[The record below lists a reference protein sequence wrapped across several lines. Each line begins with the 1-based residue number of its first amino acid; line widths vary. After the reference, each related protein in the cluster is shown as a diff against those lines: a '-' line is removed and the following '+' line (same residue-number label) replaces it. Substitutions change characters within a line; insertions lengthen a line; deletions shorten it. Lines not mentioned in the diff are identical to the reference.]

1 MRNAIA
7 TLGMIVS
14 LGCALVGF
22 VWMARIIADQ
32 WGAAMGMVAV
42 LFFPATASLMP
53 WYAGV
58 VLGNWWPLALMW
70 GGAFVGKIFAEL
82 LKTE

>member
-1 MRNAIA
+1 MKNAIA
-7 TLGMIVS
+7 ILGTIVFW
-14 LGCALVGF
+14 GCALVGF

-58 VLGNWWPLALMW
+58 VLGNWWPLALIW
-70 GGAFVGKIFAEL
+70 GGAFVGTICADL
-82 LKTE
+82 LKVK